1 MGRQGFYGWL
11 SFWWISG
18 CSETGALFFLLLRFV
33 GKQTELRNIREL
45 RKSGSSMN
53 ILVADVYAQWEQME
67 ANGVDTT
74 VVALQRT

>member
-1 MGRQGFYGWL
+1 
-11 SFWWISG
+11 
-18 CSETGALFFLLLRFV
+18 
-33 GKQTELRNIREL
+33 
-45 RKSGSSMN
+45 MN